1 MENLRGALF
10 MTLAMA
16 AFAAEDA
23 FIKGLAD
30 AWPPGQIVLALGFG
44 GTAVFAVICLAQGRV
59 PLPRE
64 ALSPPMLI
72 RSAFEGVGTFAFV
85 TALGLIPLAL
95 ASAILQAT
103 PLLVT
108 WGAALFL
115 GQAVGWRRLTAIL
128 VGLAGVLIIL
138 RPGTDSFEPAALL
151 AVLATLCLA
160 GRDVAIRRVSARVS
174 GPQIAFFSF
183 LSLMPTGALILAFDP
198 TPLGPL
204 DRTTLFAFAGAMALG
219 TLAYSLIVEATRI
232 GEVAVTTPFRY
243 TRLIFAM
250 VLGLLFFGER
260 PDTTTLIGA
269 AIVIASGLYTLW
281 REARLARLV

>member
-23 FIKGLAD
+23 FIKGLAE
-30 AWPPGQIVLALGFG
+30 AWPSGQIVLALGLG
-44 GTAVFAVICLAQGRV
+44 GTVIFAAICRIQGHA
-59 PLPRE
+59 PLPRA
-64 ALSPPMLI
+64 ALSAPMFV
-72 RSAFEGVGTFAFV
+72 RSGFEAVGTFAFV
-85 TALGLIPLAL
+85 TALALIPLAL

-108 WGAALFL
+108 WGAAVFL

-128 VGLAGVLIIL
+128 AGLAGVLIIL
-138 RPGTDSFEPAALL
+138 RPGTDGFEPAALL

-160 GRDVAIRRVSARVS
+160 GRDIAIRRVSARVT

-183 LSLMPTGALILAFDP
+183 LSLIPTGALILAFDP
-198 TPLGPL
+198 APLGALTPSAL
-204 DRTTLFAFAGAMALG
+204 LAFGGAMLLG

-250 VLGLLFFGER
+250 ALGLAFFGER
-260 PDTTTLIGA
+260 PDATTLIGA